1 MDPQAPYVIAVYMAI
16 WAVLF
21 VLVLTMNSKLS
32 GLKKELDVVTREVEK
47 KKK

>member
-21 VLVLTMNSKLS
+21 ILVLTMNSKLS
-32 GLKKELDVVTREVEK
+32 NLKKELDVLSREVEK
-47 KKK
+47 NNK